1 MPKLSLPDGNILGL
15 KRVVTRS
22 TQHYFFMAMHG
33 FHTSETRPDALIG
46 NSYDLDTFQLTS
58 VIGTQGVLYRPTI
71 SDIVRVRKGQ

>member
-1 MPKLSLPDGNILGL
+1 MHYLALAKANSLHG
-15 KRVVTRS
+15 
-22 TQHYFFMAMHG
+22 HG
-33 FHTSETRPDALIG
+33 FHRSETRSDALIG

>member
-1 MPKLSLPDGNILGL
+1 MPKRSLPDGNILGL

-22 TQHYFFMAMHG
+22 TQHYFFMAID
-33 FHTSETRPDALIG
+33 FHTSETRSDALIG